1 MRFLRFILLTV
12 FCAPL
17 AAQIE
22 LDLTSK
28 FTPAHAKPGES
39 VVLEVTAQIPGEYHV
54 YGAFESTG
62 EPIDLIFRGKL
73 PLTRKGTT
81 EIPEGEQ
88 HDSFGMTSYWI
99 IGSAT
104 LKQTF
109 EVPKDATGGDLQI
122 KGYVRYTACTEDFCL
137 PPAEQ
142 PFTTSLTI
150 DGGEAKK
157 PATNP
162 FTGDAKVSLLGVTL
176 DPSPARPGETV
187 TVTLK
192 GSTIPGWHVYGAQE
206 TTGVKISMALRK
218 TGGLEAV
225 SSIVIPDGEP
235 HLTGSIESWWIEG
248 PFEVTQKWKIPAS
261 IAPGTISL
269 GGDMPYQVCD
279 LEKCLLPDSLPFSA
293 DLLVE
298 DGEARAKFVTAE
310 NVNPVEAGPT
320 PPTNDAQS
328 AIATGNLLGLI
339 MLSIGAGLFALAMP
353 CTYPM
358 IPITFSFFTKQADER
373 GGRVLPLALT
383 YGLGIITIFV
393 LIGLAIGPAIVPFAT
408 NPITN
413 LLIGA
418 LFVVFA
424 FSLFGWLRPEPPRF
438 LTDLMGKSSGKG
450 GYVGVFL
457 MGATLVVATFTCT
470 IPFLSTILGASAQTG
485 KLGYVALSM
494 AVFGATMAV
503 PFVALSL
510 IPGKVKAMP
519 RSGEWMNV
527 LKVFLGF
534 VELAA
539 ALKFLSN
546 ADLVWNTSLISRSTF
561 LIIWTMI
568 FVLAGAFVLGI
579 LPRRAQSSPS
589 LGTGRMAS
597 GVLTI
602 LFAGYCAYGATGKK
616 MDFVMTAV
624 VPPFK
629 TAIHEFVVDDYPRA
643 MEHARKNGKL
653 VLINFT
659 GFT

>member
-1 MRFLRFILLTV
+1 
-12 FCAPL
+12 
-17 AAQIE
+17 
-22 LDLTSK
+22 
-28 FTPAHAKPGES
+28 
-39 VVLEVTAQIPGEYHV
+39 
-54 YGAFESTG
+54 
-62 EPIDLIFRGKL
+62 
-73 PLTRKGTT
+73 
-81 EIPEGEQ
+81 
-88 HDSFGMTSYWI
+88 
-99 IGSAT
+99 
-104 LKQTF
+104 
-109 EVPKDATGGDLQI
+109 
-122 KGYVRYTACTEDFCL
+122 
-137 PPAEQ
+137 
-142 PFTTSLTI
+142 
-150 DGGEAKK
+150 
-157 PATNP
+157 
-162 FTGDAKVSLLGVTL
+162 
-176 DPSPARPGETV
+176 
-187 TVTLK
+187 
-192 GSTIPGWHVYGAQE
+192 
-206 TTGVKISMALRK
+206 
-218 TGGLEAV
+218 
-225 SSIVIPDGEP
+225 
-235 HLTGSIESWWIEG
+235 
-248 PFEVTQKWKIPAS
+248 
-261 IAPGTISL
+261 
-269 GGDMPYQVCD
+269 
-279 LEKCLLPDSLPFSA
+279 
-293 DLLVE
+293 
-298 DGEARAKFVTAE
+298 
-310 NVNPVEAGPT
+310 
-320 PPTNDAQS
+320 
-328 AIATGNLLGLI
+328 
-339 MLSIGAGLFALAMP
+339 
-353 CTYPM
+353 M

-424 FSLFGWLRPEPPRF
+424 FSLFGWLRLEPPRF